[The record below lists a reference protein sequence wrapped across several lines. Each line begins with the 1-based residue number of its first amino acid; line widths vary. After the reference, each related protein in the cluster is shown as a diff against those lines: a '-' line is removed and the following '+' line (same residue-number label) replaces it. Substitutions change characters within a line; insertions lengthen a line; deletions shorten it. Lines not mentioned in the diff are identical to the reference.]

1 MFANSYSKS
10 ENEISAIVQQT
21 KKITGNVTNESGQ
34 PIIGATVL
42 EKGHTSNGT
51 ISDIDGNFTITV
63 PANATLTISYIGYMT
78 QEIKVGYQTSFKI
91 VLKDDTK
98 ALDEIIVVG
107 YGSQKKANLTGA
119 VSSVKMD
126 EALGDRPL
134 LNAADA
140 LQGAV
145 LGLFVSNG
153 GNAPGTSKSF
163 QIRGASQ
170 ELGWNLWKY
179 DQATCSDRQCGR

>member
-107 YGSQKKANLTGA
+107 YGSQKKL
-119 VSSVKMD
+119 
-126 EALGDRPL
+126 
-134 LNAADA
+134 
-140 LQGAV
+140 
-145 LGLFVSNG
+145 
-153 GNAPGTSKSF
+153 
-163 QIRGASQ
+163 I
-170 ELGWNLWKY
+170 
-179 DQATCSDRQCGR
+179 